1 MKKTNHRTTKDVI
14 DNVSILS
21 WNARGLKIDKSSK
34 RQELQNLIN
43 SSDNP
48 IDIVCIQETHF
59 TETDLPP
66 KITGFQMPVNKVRTH
81 DQYSKGGGVCIYIS
95 GKVFNITKK

>member
-1 MKKTNHRTTKDVI
+1 MDS
-14 DNVSILS
+14 VSVLS

-48 IDIVCIQETHF
+48 IDILCIQETHIA
-59 TETDLPP
+59 EKMYRP
-66 KITGFQMPVNKVRTH
+66 KLQ
-81 DQYSKGGGVCIYIS
+81 DSKRQLTKSEHMTNTAKAEGSVYIS
-95 GKVFNITKK
+95 VKVFNITKK